1 MMKKISILL
10 LVLVFLSSVLYAD
23 SYSYTGSGSE
33 FSGASLKLPLSVDKS
48 TWLSNP
54 TTDPTKPSKTQESIV
69 FVGFYDLEE
78 KETLY
83 FSETQTGSDLNNIYY
98 TASSSFMVYIYCLS
112 NSVVNVKL
120 KWSDMS
126 CSGFTDINSSSNPT
140 AGTITYDKNGVITYV
155 VENVDDK
162 SSVANDSV
170 IFTSNPSTGIFSHKD
185 VSLSGFA
192 AYEIPTSVVGA
203 DGWTKKTFTGT
214 MTVYVGTTS

>member
-10 LVLVFLSSVLYAD
+10 LVLVFLSSVLFAD
-23 SYSYTGSGSE
+23 TYSYTGSGNE

-54 TTDPTKPSKTQESIV
+54 TSDPGKPSKTQESIV

-78 KETLY
+78 GRTLY
-83 FSETQTGSDLNNIYY
+83 FSEMQTGSDSNYIYY
-98 TASSSFMVYIYCLS
+98 TASASFMVYIYCLS
-112 NSVVNVKL
+112 NSAVKVKL

-126 CSGFTDINSSSNPT
+126 CSGFDDIKSSSNPT
-140 AGTITYDKNGVITYV
+140 ATTITYDKSGVITYV

-192 AYEIPTSVVGA
+192 SYEIPTSLVGA
-203 DGWTKKTFTGT
+203 AGWTKKTFTGT
-214 MTVYVGTTS
+214 MTVYVETTS